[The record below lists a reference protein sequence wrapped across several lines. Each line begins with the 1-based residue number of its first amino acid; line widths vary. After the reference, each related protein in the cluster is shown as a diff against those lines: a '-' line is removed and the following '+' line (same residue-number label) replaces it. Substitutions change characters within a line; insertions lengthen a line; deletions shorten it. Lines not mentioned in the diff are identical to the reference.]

1 MAGRTIKRTIAANQ
15 STEVSVEG
23 QYVFMKST
31 TALVTAEVNGRRV
44 ELESGDS
51 IETAPFKG
59 FHVFNDN
66 ASAVTLVMVVGT
78 GAFKRTAVT
87 GAVDVNRPSNFD
99 GVADKALN
107 NGSETVVLA
116 ADSTRAS
123 VTLSSITANTVEIRV
138 GGDGSVGAAQGTP
151 LQPGESITISWD
163 MGAAGGISAYCA
175 AASQYLAI
183 SVSTD

>member
-99 GVADKALN
+99 GVADVTSAAALT
-107 NGSETVVLA
+107 SILA
-116 ADSTRAS
+116 ADSTRSS
-123 VTLSSITANTVEIRV
+123 VTITSLITNAAEIRI
-138 GGDGSVGAAQGTP
+138 GGDGSTGAAQGTP
-151 LQPGESITISWD
+151 IQPGESARIGWD
-163 MGAAGGISAYCA
+163 EGAAGAIYGYFNNVGDAV
-175 AASQYLAI
+175 AI
-183 SVSTD
+183 SVGKD